1 MRSAL
6 QPNQNPNPK
15 PNQEIAAQ
23 ETALAQARAEA
34 EAKGGL
40 ADADTKEVRALQA
53 EVASYLRKKNTAKE
67 EEDFDEAKAAQT
79 QLRRMEAALKAR
91 QAADG
96 LAASR
101 QTKEEVDAL
110 GREVHLVEP

>member
-1 MRSAL
+1 
-6 QPNQNPNPK
+6 
-15 PNQEIAAQ
+15 
-23 ETALAQARAEA
+23 
-34 EAKGGL
+34 
-40 ADADTKEVRALQA
+40 
-53 EVASYLRKKNTAKE
+53 
-67 EEDFDEAKAAQT
+67 
-79 QLRRMEAALKAR
+79 MEAALKAR